1 MSAFTHMLQPD
12 LEHYLREFHR
22 ILVPGGQVLATV
34 FIYDSQVPDHA
45 KQTNLTQYG
54 LFFDHEYADGC
65 RINNLEYPTRAVTYT
80 LEKLEAMI
88 SACGLALARAPLRG
102 HWSGDPRYLADAVDG
117 QDILVPQKPW

>member
-45 KQTNLTQYG
+45 KETSLTQYG

-65 RINNLEYPTRAVTYT
+65 RINNLEDPTRAVTYT